1 MVAIAYG
8 QGIVWA
14 EQYEK
19 MNGAYFARFIERNF
33 LILFETAGKG
43 ENERKIFVMDNDP
56 SQTSGKSK
64 AAMAGFGVLME
75 KIPPRSPDLYPIENV
90 FNIVRQ
96 RIQAKV
102 KQEQITHQTWDEFVS
117 MVKQTIWSTPRDY
130 IDKTIS
136 SMPKRL
142 KQIVEGKGRRTKY

>member
-1 MVAIAYG
+1 
-8 QGIVWA
+8 
-14 EQYEK
+14 
-19 MNGAYFARFIERNF
+19 
-33 LILFETAGKG
+33 
-43 ENERKIFVMDNDP
+43 MDNDP